1 LGQIVG
7 DFPRRYFRVGLVSG
21 VGALGIALVLQA
33 ALLLELSVFNTTI
46 GLWLM
51 LLQFVLYAVIM
62 LTLTILG
69 CFICGAIQRR
79 TGRVLQWVGY
89 YAIIAVAAWAVFA
102 DGINFGLGS
111 DVTYSTLLGKTSIN
125 YLGLHYL
132 NGATI
137 WTLLVLTAA
146 FMLSDPRASYRIGD
160 DGKRHLYMHSK
171 FLGLIR
177 LLRYSNLGQFLA
189 NARGRR
195 WDQPSPPSYPPK
207 RVEWD
212 IGQTPDHSVV
222 SKDGKISYN
231 DRFRAS
237 SPIFLGWTF
246 FKFLIGLLVAGALAD
261 NTALRF
267 LTIQNYLGQTN
278 STWPTQLSKY
288 FGILA
293 MRMAGVYSVSPSF
306 AIDNTFTFEVY
317 SFVEL
322 LLGLAFIL
330 LGLRLGLAALANI
343 IVGVSSRA
351 FAMSRRAVSEILGI
365 ILLPLIYSFLGAGGW
380 VYDIGTSFNLWAVLV
395 GIVAV
400 GFFAL
405 LARTRRVM
413 TLANINRTRGVILI
427 IIVLVPI
434 ITLPSYGAFL
444 RGQSGKY
451 IDYQWSPAYVP
462 TIQYTRWAYQVDN
475 VTNADASLI
484 QGGGSLNQSQI
495 LSGIRVF
502 TQDTA
507 RLYMKPL
514 VSVNWMSI
522 NNAGVDIVFYKGTE
536 YWVSTLQ
543 LVHPP
548 LASDPDQ
555 WRTDHLLLTN
565 SEQILAINAAS
576 GEPVNMTQL
585 WGLSQTPQMYYGE
598 GGLWASNDEVYLN
611 IPTFNETH
619 ITGYQGPASYDG
631 KPDYVYSGF
640 WRYWKFFWQGRLDFA
655 NGNYGNIKALVIRD
669 VDTRI
674 QNLLLPGMTTDS
686 DPYPVVDPNGNIYLL
701 HWAWID
707 WQSPHSFADYP
718 DNQDTS
724 ILRLFAPVLTNLK
737 TGEVQ
742 GYLFD
747 QQRNDYILSFYRSM
761 YPQWNKPLPSWLL
774 PQLRYPEDFFD
785 KQTAVYDFYFQ
796 TNPTAW
802 QSNQFLQNT
811 EESRFI
817 ITPINGEL
825 RWAVV
830 RLVERYKSDSKI
842 LAGLYIAPAGAAT
855 GQMYLLQG
863 TTVIGPESAISAVTT
878 DPTIKTNLQIQSW
891 VAGNILLYSVND
903 RLTYIIPYYSI
914 QPNLNVPVMVAAV
927 DGQTKQVG
935 FYQIKNPNNATE
947 VQNSANLAVEKL
959 GLTPPPPPP
968 PPANVTGTV
977 VGQIQSYIKNGNT
990 QWIINIANGTS
1001 TPVTVYASSDKL
1013 SQTDINKIIFTLGPG
1028 SPITVEVDSSKNVI
1042 RIIQP

>member
-1 LGQIVG
+1 MLILTVLGSYLCGTIQ
-7 DFPRRYFRVGLVSG
+7 RRSGRLV
-21 VGALGIALVLQA
+21 QWA
-33 ALLLELSVFNTTI
+33 AY
-46 GLWLM
+46 
-51 LLQFVLYAVIM
+51 YAVI
-62 LTLTILG
+62 G
-69 CFICGAIQRR
+69 
-79 TGRVLQWVGY
+79 
-89 YAIIAVAAWAVFA
+89 VAAWAVFA
-102 DGINFGLGS
+102 DGVNFGLIS
-111 DVTYSTLLGKTSIN
+111 DVKYATLLGKTGID
-125 YLGLHYL
+125 YLSLHYL

-137 WTLLVLTAA
+137 WTMLILTALL
-146 FMLSDPRASYRIGD
+146 MLSDPRVTYRVGD
-160 DGKRHLYMHSK
+160 DGKRHVYMHSK
-171 FLGLIR
+171 FLGLMR
-177 LLRYSNLGQFLA
+177 LLRHSNLGEFF
-189 NARGRR
+189 ARARRRR
-195 WDQPSPPSYPPK
+195 WEDSSPPSYSPK

-212 IGQTPDHSVV
+212 IGPTPDHSVI

-231 DRFRAS
+231 DRFRVS
-237 SPIFLGWTF
+237 SPLFLGWTF
-246 FKFLIGLLVAGALAD
+246 FKFLIGLLIARALAD

-267 LTIQNYLGQTN
+267 VTIQNYLVQSN
-278 STWPTQLSKY
+278 STWQAQLSNY

-293 MRMAGVYSVSPSF
+293 MRLSGAYNVPPGF

-317 SFVEL
+317 SFVGL

-330 LGLRLGLAALANI
+330 IGLRLALAAIANI
-343 IVGVSSRA
+343 TVGVSNKA
-351 FAMSRRAVSEILGI
+351 FAMSRRAVSEVLGI
-365 ILLPLIYSFLGAGGW
+365 ILLPLIYFFLAAGSW
-380 VYDIGTSFNLWAVLV
+380 VYDVGTALNLWAILV
-395 GIVAV
+395 GIAAV
-400 GFFAL
+400 GFFAV
-405 LARTRRVM
+405 LARTKRVF
-413 TLANINRTRGVILI
+413 TLANINRTRAILLILI
-427 IIVLVPI
+427 VLIPI
-434 ITLPSYGAFL
+434 ATLPSYGAFL

-475 VTNADASLI
+475 VTNADKTLV
-484 QGGGSLNQSQI
+484 QEDQLNQSQI

-502 TQDTA
+502 TQDAA

-522 NNAGVDIVFYKGTE
+522 NNAGVDIVFFNGTE
-536 YWVSTLQ
+536 YWVSLLQ

-548 LASDPDQ
+548 LANDLDQ

-576 GEPVNMTQL
+576 GQPVNMTRL
-585 WGLSQTPQMYYGE
+585 WSLTQTPQMYYGE

-619 ITGYQGPASYDG
+619 LTGYQGPASYDG

-655 NGNYGNIKALVIRD
+655 NGNYGDIKALVIRD

-674 QNLLLPGMTTDS
+674 QNLLLPGMTMDS
-686 DPYPVVDPNGNIYLL
+686 DPYPVADPNGNIYLL
-701 HWAWID
+701 HWVWID

-747 QQRNDYILSFYRSM
+747 QQRNDYILSLYRSM

-785 KQTAVYDFYFQ
+785 NQTAVYDFYFQ
-796 TNPTAW
+796 TNPIAW

-878 DPTIKTNLQIQSW
+878 DPTIKNNLAIQSW

-935 FYQIKNPNNATE
+935 YHQIKNPNNATE
-947 VQNSANLAVEKL
+947 VQNAANAAVESL

-968 PPANVTGTV
+968 PPVTITGTV
-977 VGQIQSYIKNGNT
+977 STIQSYVKNGNT
-990 QWIINIANGTS
+990 QWTININNGTA
-1001 TPVTVYASSDKL
+1001 TIPVHASADKL
-1013 SQTDINKIIFTLGPG
+1013 TQADTDKILFQVSPG
-1028 SPITVEVDSSKNVI
+1028 VAISVQVDSSNNVI
-1042 RIIQP
+1042 KILQP